1 MKLKKTIIMAFLSSC
16 VLTLPLSSCSS
27 DDPESPNPDTPADFS
42 SDLLGGSMIFCVDY
56 ADMAELR
63 CPVNATEPVS
73 FEVLND
79 APFSLESEEIDGVSY
94 MVPIPHV
101 DTVEPVNVVVARAT
115 GAESG
120 DTRTFVLIVRNSPE
134 TDVEAAQMK
143 ARRSVSP
150 SKRLLEVYG
159 EFLGKGTLCFNQ
171 IGNTTRSILM
181 YNTLPLDDE
190 NLLMAQ
196 GLDRV
201 DMYEIEG
208 ETFKSTMESW
218 SFNIGLSMSGIGQ
231 VGLGNK
237 WSMSG
242 SFNFGMDGSV
252 ATSDDYE
259 YYMNLLKVERA
270 EMKLNMTSFE
280 SMTKANVKKASAFL
294 GYVAPQFMEDIF
306 ASTDSINTQTF
317 FNQWGTDMI
326 YQGLLGGY
334 NIYLYGREEN
344 TYDHTL
350 GVDVGLK
357 LKGSKTTEPTG
368 RSWYDIYMSKNS
380 PYIGGEFNF
389 GYSSEEYFKAS
400 KAQSYM
406 RTVGGNPVSD
416 NNAAKWIEG
425 FENVDENLKWQ
436 LISYRR
442 HSDEA
447 AVQTDSVW
455 LLYPTEMM
463 AMNVIN
469 ALETILKDKD
479 LSDADR
485 AIMANAADNVK
496 KLGANKGAYIQRY
509 LTVPKAKSRL
519 VLCDVMMKN
528 NNNRRKSGDPKP
540 FVAADPRNPTKYRT
554 YYPMMAN
561 KYFDSD
567 RSNAKQRG
575 RAIDTNDD
583 CFLAS
588 AHGSSHYWYYCLAH
602 EDDCDG
608 IVDIQFY
615 SDSHDYYV
623 PRGSK
628 ASEHSGLCNY
638 PRRVCVKYFDA
649 GAGHK
654 PEMKITAF
662 GIWDKYDER
671 IIATTGGSELRL
683 NATESEFNAWKK
695 FWTDHKRT
703 DVRFYEGGG
712 AMPHYIYPCYSTK
725 NLPVDKVSAATVS
738 HPATW

>member
-1 MKLKKTIIMAFLSSC
+1 MNFKKTIQMAFLSSC
-16 VLTLPLSSCSS
+16 ALALPFSSCNS
-27 DDPESPNPDTPADFS
+27 DDPEPPNSDNPTDFS
-42 SDLLGGSMIFCVDY
+42 SDLLGGTMIFCVDY

-63 CPVNATEPVS
+63 CPVNASEPVS

-94 MVPIPHV
+94 MVPISHSAIM
-101 DTVEPVNVVVARAT
+101 DPVNVVVARAT
-115 GAESG
+115 GTETG
-120 DTRTFVLIVRNSPE
+120 DKRTFVLIVRNTTE
-134 TDVEAAQMK
+134 TAAEAA
-143 ARRSVSP
+143 RRTADRNSSP

-201 DMYEIEG
+201 DMYEVEG

-218 SFNIGLSMSGIGQ
+218 SFDVGLSMGGIGK

-237 WSMSG
+237 WSLSG
-242 SFNFGMDGSV
+242 SFNFGMEGSL

-280 SMTKANVKKASAFL
+280 SMTKANAKKASQFL
-294 GYVAPQFMEDIF
+294 GYVAPQFIEDIF

-326 YQGLLGGY
+326 YQGLVGGY
-334 NIYLYGREEN
+334 NVYLYGREEN

-350 GVDVGLK
+350 GVDVGVK
-357 LKGSKTTEPTG
+357 LKGSKTSDPTG
-368 RSWYDIYMSKNS
+368 RTWYDIYKSKNS

-400 KAQSYM
+400 KAQSLM

-425 FENVDENLKWQ
+425 FEDVDENMKWQ

-447 AVQTDSVW
+447 AVQKDDVW
-455 LLYPTEMM
+455 LLYPTESM
-463 AMNVIN
+463 AMNVVIS
-469 ALETILKDKD
+469 LETILKDVE

-485 AIMANAADNVK
+485 AILANAKANVHRLAD
-496 KLGANKGAYIQRY
+496 NKGAYIQRY
-509 LTVPKAKSRL
+509 LTQPKPKTRL
-519 VLCDVMMKN
+519 VLCDIMMKN

-540 FVAADPRNPTKYRT
+540 FVAPDPRNPTKYRT

-561 KYFDSD
+561 KYFDSG
-567 RSNAKQRG
+567 RSSAKQRG

-588 AHGSSHYWYYCLAH
+588 GHGSSHYWYYCLAH

-628 ASEHSGLCNY
+628 ASDHSGLCNY
-638 PRRVCVKYFDA
+638 PRRVCVRYFDA

-662 GIWDKYDER
+662 GIWDEYDKH
-671 IIATTGGSELRL
+671 IIATTGGSELRMS
-683 NATESEFNAWKK
+683 ATESEFNIWKN
-695 FWTDHKRT
+695 FWTDYKKNS
-703 DVRFYEGGG
+703 VRFYEGGG
-712 AMPHYIYPCYSTK
+712 VNPHFIYPCYSTK
-725 NLPVDKVSAATVS
+725 NLPIEKVSASTVS
-738 HPATW
+738 HPGTW